1 MITMINLDLLP
12 YEYRMNPG
20 SDKSVICKEFLVTRR
35 EYQREYD
42 RLIRLVARRERAFNS
57 MVRDCVAG
65 GTIPTTVQWL
75 GSNAIRPD
83 KLPYSV
89 FRKAQLLQS
98 AVDASNALALTAIAS
113 RQFI

>member
-1 MITMINLDLLP
+1 MITLINLDLLP

-20 SDKSVICKEFLVTRR
+20 SDKTAICKELIETRR
-35 EYQREYD
+35 EYKREYD
-42 RLIRLVARRERAFNS
+42 RLVKLVARRERAFNNA
-57 MVRDCVAG
+57 VRDCVAG

-75 GSNAIRPD
+75 GSNAISPR

-98 AVDASNALALTAIAS
+98 AVDATNALALTAIAS